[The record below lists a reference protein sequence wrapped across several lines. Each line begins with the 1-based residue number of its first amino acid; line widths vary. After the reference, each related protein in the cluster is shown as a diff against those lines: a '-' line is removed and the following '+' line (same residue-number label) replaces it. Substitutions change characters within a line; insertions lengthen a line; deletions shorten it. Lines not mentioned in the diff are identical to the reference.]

1 MMITMMMMMMM
12 MVMMMAC
19 RHFPTDPDIHLTES
33 HHGDD
38 DGDDDDDGDEDND
51 GDDDNDGAAAAFRKL
66 TKNDASDFSLPFL
79 QSISKMKESSY
90 GNFLPSLNENYASN
104 FVFVQ
109 QLKGKTAPMPALG

>member
-1 MMITMMMMMMM
+1 MMMMMMM
-12 MVMMMAC
+12 MMIMAC
-19 RHFPTDPDIHLTES
+19 RHIPTDPDIYLTES

-38 DGDDDDDGDEDND
+38 DGDDDD
-51 GDDDNDGAAAAFRKL
+51 DGAAAAFRKL

>member
-1 MMITMMMMMMM
+1 MMMMMMM
-12 MVMMMAC
+12 MMIMAC
-19 RHFPTDPDIHLTES
+19 RHIATDPDIHLTES

-38 DGDDDDDGDEDND
+38 DG
-51 GDDDNDGAAAAFRKL
+51 AAVAFRKL